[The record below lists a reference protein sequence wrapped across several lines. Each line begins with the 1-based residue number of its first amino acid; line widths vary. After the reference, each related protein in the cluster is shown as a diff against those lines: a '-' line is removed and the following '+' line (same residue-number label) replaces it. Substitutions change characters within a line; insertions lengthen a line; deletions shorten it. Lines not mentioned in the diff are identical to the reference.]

1 MQNSKEETAKAMKDA
16 FKKAK
21 TKKEAKRRL
30 DENKAILEN
39 EKEYEQERWKQI
51 DHEVAQAGSWEAWE
65 ELQRQYEES
74 LADIEP
80 SEGPSIK
87 DMQANYVPEPPSVG
101 SIHSFGEAKAIKD
114 GKLDVAK
121 RFAENMA
128 WLAEEMRHDQEKSEQ
143 IEHEVAQAGGW
154 EAWEKQEEKRE
165 EMLANPPPYDG
176 PSVEQMLKDAEEWS
190 RAEEAE
196 NSEPKPL
203 DETEPG
209 A

>member
-1 MQNSKEETAKAMKDA
+1 MENSEEQEVKAMRTAFEEAKA
-16 FKKAK
+16 
-21 TKKEAKRRL
+21 KKEAKRRL
-30 DENKAILEN
+30 AENQAILEN
-39 EKEYEQERWKQI
+39 EQEYEQERWKQI
-51 DHEVAQAGSWEAWE
+51 DHEVAQVGGWEAWE

-74 LADIEP
+74 LADVEP
-80 SEGPSIK
+80 CEGPSIE
-87 DMQANYVPEPPSVG
+87 DMVANYVPEPPNVG
-101 SIHSFGEAKAIKD
+101 SLHSFGEAKAIKD

-128 WLAEEMRHDQEKSEQ
+128 WLADKMLHDQERSKQ

-154 EAWEKQEEKRE
+154 EAWEKQEKQRE

-176 PSVEQMLKDAEEWS
+176 PSEEQMLKDAEEWS
-190 RAEEAE
+190 RTEEAE
-196 NSEPKPL
+196 NSAPKPP